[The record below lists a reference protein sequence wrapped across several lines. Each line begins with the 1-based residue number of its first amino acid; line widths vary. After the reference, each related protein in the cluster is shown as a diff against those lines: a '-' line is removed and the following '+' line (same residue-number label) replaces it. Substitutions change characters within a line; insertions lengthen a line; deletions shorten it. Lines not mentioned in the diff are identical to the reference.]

1 MNYLEHM
8 AYVTHTITS
17 YHVKCHRFIIR
28 DTDLP
33 ISTMTDECGI
43 GMSAGG
49 FENHWRMN
57 VLVCQR
63 SNGVQQRSQVSTQ
76 LIALERGQIVLL
88 MRTWRKMKERVEVL
102 PSKLC
107 HCLM

>member
-1 MNYLEHM
+1 MHNDWSGST
-8 AYVTHTITS
+8 THTITS
-17 YHVKCHRFIIR
+17 YHVEGHRCISG
-28 DTDLP
+28 DSDLQRL
-33 ISTMTDECGI
+33 TMTDECGT

-76 LIALERGQIVLL
+76 LIALERGQIELL
-88 MRTWRKMKERVEVL
+88 NTYTDGKGREGKGL
-102 PSKLC
+102 PGKLC